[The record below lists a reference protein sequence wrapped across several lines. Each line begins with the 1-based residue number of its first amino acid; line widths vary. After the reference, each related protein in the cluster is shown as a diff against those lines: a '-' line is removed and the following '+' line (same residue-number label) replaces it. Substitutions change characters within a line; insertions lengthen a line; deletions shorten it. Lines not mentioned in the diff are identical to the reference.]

1 MKRIIIFYL
10 LSLNIVFADTCIK
23 MLDMTDDT
31 NYAKLKISYC
41 EDWTNIQINEISGT
55 SYGENPYINLT
66 DRKVIDKLT
75 LALENSLSLYEKD
88 NISIKKTFNVLSDN
102 TKFIDVY
109 FDSTNEITTVKIDI
123 TSSTSSNFFTITN
136 KDKIIKLLEKIK
148 YIQTN
153 GHEELRK
160 IKKAIE

>member
-10 LSLNIVFADTCIK
+10 LSLNIVLADTCIK

-31 NYAKLKISYC
+31 NYTKIKISYC
-41 EDWTNIQINEISGT
+41 EDWTNIQINEIDGT
-55 SYGENPYINLT
+55 SYGGNPYINLT
-66 DRKVIDKLT
+66 DRKVIDELT

-148 YIQTN
+148 YIQSN
-153 GHEELRK
+153 GSEELKK

>member
-10 LSLNIVFADTCIK
+10 LSLNIVLADTCIK

-41 EDWTNIQINEISGT
+41 EDWTNIQINEINGT

-66 DRKVIDKLT
+66 DRKVIDELT

-136 KDKIIKLLEKIK
+136 KDKIIKLLEKDRIV
-148 YIQTN
+148 
-153 GHEELRK
+153 
-160 IKKAIE
+160 